1 MSENRRVMLDRWVM
15 FVATLA
21 IGCLL
26 SQVAEAQVLRFLSEG
41 TRLIKE
47 IINHEIWPIGLA
59 VAVLMELYMFGHT
72 KNKMYLIAI
81 VPTGLILG
89 AWVARNEIIGYF
101 APGVSF

>member
-1 MSENRRVMLDRWVM
+1 MSENRREQWVM
-15 FVATLA
+15 FVGMLVVSVLVT
-21 IGCLL
+21 
-26 SQVAEAQVLRFLSEG
+26 QVAEAQVLRFLSEG

-101 APGVSF
+101 APGVVF